1 MQIHYFTR
9 LTRNIYIYSPQQDY
23 NTSKGEADKGYVG
36 GGPSKFDQNML
47 KTLRASSLKLGS
59 DKTEYVS
66 QSKRDFVDNYQGPI
80 KLYRGQD
87 VRSGEAF
94 KFGDES
100 KSSIVV

>member
-9 LTRNIYIYSPQQDY
+9 LTRNLIFSPNRLQYQQR
-23 NTSKGEADKGYVG
+23 EADKGYVG

>member
-1 MQIHYFTR
+1 
-9 LTRNIYIYSPQQDY
+9 
-23 NTSKGEADKGYVG
+23 
-36 GGPSKFDQNML
+36 ML

-66 QSKRDFVDNYQGPI
+66 QSKRDFVNNFGGPI

-100 KSSIVV
+100 KFSVLQPAVNIFF